1 MSTMYGM
8 TITFPISSPT
18 INQAVEVFSLC
29 CWAVKM
35 LFNIPDSK
43 KCWSFDGLLL
53 SAFAIKT
60 IYTACGNNR
69 SVYLKCCVNAKEN
82 VINATGYSLPVEA
95 YF

>member
-43 KCWSFDGLLL
+43 KRRALMGFCLVL
-53 SAFAIKT
+53 S
-60 IYTACGNNR
+60 
-69 SVYLKCCVNAKEN
+69 L
-82 VINATGYSLPVEA
+82 
-95 YF
+95 